1 MINEFEARTGIYPT
15 TDLYRI
21 IEEYYYEFD
30 GDKDEFCK
38 AYKENA
44 NGIAE
49 EIRNKANIDSALFSK
64 KQAAEINSLTVEVEK
79 LTKQLEREQEWTA
92 YEDTENVQQSA
103 YEKLRDSGC
112 TRVWDDEEAKQW
124 IADDFGFV
132 PEKIKIR
139 HSVPVYEINR
149 HRQLRKVGEVDRQPL
164 YCASDWNY
172 VRFDCG
178 LLSYELDNGTLKFFR
193 G

>member
-1 MINEFEARTGIYPT
+1 MMINEFEARTGIYPT

-79 LTKQLEREQEWTA
+79 LAKQLDHELEWKPCELDGNVLQNDYERLKAAGNPW
-92 YEDTENVQQSA
+92 N
-103 YEKLRDSGC
+103 
-112 TRVWDDEEAKQW
+112 EEAVKEW
-124 IADDFGFV
+124 LNEDFGF
-132 PEKIKIR
+132 ERDKIKIYR
-139 HSVPVYEINR
+139 SVPTYEVNR
-149 HRQLRKVGEVDRQPL
+149 HGALRRTGEAERAP
-164 YCASDWNY
+164 YYAATDWNY
-172 VRFDCG
+172 ARFDCG
-178 LLSYELDNGTLKFFR
+178 LMSYELDNGELRFFNH
-193 G
+193 

>member
-1 MINEFEARTGIYPT
+1 MMINEFEARTGIYPT

-44 NGIAE
+44 NDIAE

-79 LTKQLEREQEWTA
+79 LNKQLDHELEWKPCELDGNVMQNDYERLKAAGNPW
-92 YEDTENVQQSA
+92 N
-103 YEKLRDSGC
+103 
-112 TRVWDDEEAKQW
+112 EEAVKEW
-124 IADDFGFV
+124 LNEDFGF
-132 PEKIKIR
+132 ERDKIKIYR
-139 HSVPVYEINR
+139 SVPTYEVNR
-149 HRQLRKVGEVDRQPL
+149 HGALRRIGEAERAP
-164 YCASDWNY
+164 YYAATDWNY
-172 VRFDCG
+172 ARFDCG
-178 LLSYELDNGTLKFFR
+178 LMSYELANGELRFFNH
-193 G
+193 